1 MRHRLLHALL
11 LVALAATARPGA
23 PADGGPWTD
32 LGGGIA
38 GVAGIPV
45 LAGSGT
51 LSPGSPG
58 AMTVSAAAPSAPCLL
73 FFSLLEV
80 DVPFKGGTLSA
91 YPPLATYPLATDPTG
106 DLALSWAAWPP
117 FLPAGV
123 EMFFQL
129 AVADAAAVKGAAVS
143 NLLRGVTQ
151 P

>member
-1 MRHRLLHALL
+1 MRSRPIHLLL
-11 LVALAATARPGA
+11 LVVLAASARPGP
-23 PADGGPWTD
+23 PAVAEPWTD

-45 LAGSGT
+45 LAGSGA
-51 LSPGSPG
+51 LAPGTPG
-58 AMTVSAAAPSAPCLL
+58 DLTVSAAAPSAPALL

-80 DVPFKGGTLSA
+80 GVPFKGGTLSA
-91 YPPLATYPLATDPTG
+91 YPPLATYTLATDPLG
-106 DLALSWAAWPP
+106 DLALPWAAWPP

-123 EMFFQL
+123 EIFFQL
-129 AVADAAAVKGAAVS
+129 AVADAAAVKGASLS

>member
-1 MRHRLLHALL
+1 MRSRLHHLL
-11 LVALAATARPGA
+11 LLAALAAAARPGA

-45 LAGSGT
+45 LAGSGA
-51 LSPGSPG
+51 LSPGTPG
-58 AMTVSAAAPSAPCLL
+58 GLTLSAAAPSAPALL
-73 FFSLLEV
+73 IFSLLEV

-91 YPPLATYPLATDPTG
+91 YPPLATYPLATDPSGGIT
-106 DLALSWAAWPP
+106 LPWAAWPP

-123 EMFFQL
+123 EIFSQL
-129 AVADAAAVKGAAVS
+129 AVADAAAVKGASLS